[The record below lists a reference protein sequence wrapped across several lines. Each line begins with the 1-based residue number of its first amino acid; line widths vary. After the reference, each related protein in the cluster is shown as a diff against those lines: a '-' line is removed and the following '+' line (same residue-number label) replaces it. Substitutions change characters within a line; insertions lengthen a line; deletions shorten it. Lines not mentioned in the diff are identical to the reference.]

1 MRISI
6 EGNIGAGKSCILE
19 RLAGDIDT
27 PVFPEPVDEWKELLG
42 LYYAAPRE
50 FSLAFNMKVLLSFRD
65 PGSVTPCVV
74 ERSPLSCRHVFGQ
87 LVYNEGLMAQQEW
100 DLFKEY
106 SDIFGWSPD
115 ILIYIDTPAEVCFE
129 RIRRR
134 AREGESKI
142 DLTYVKR
149 VEFQYANMLK
159 YTDVPVV
166 HIDGARDPAEVYAD
180 VLQVVR
186 QHLSIQSNV

>member
-6 EGNIGAGKSCILE
+6 EGNIGAGKSSILD
-19 RLAGDIDT
+19 RLARDIET
-27 PVFPEPVDEWKELLG
+27 PLFPEPVEDWKELLG
-42 LYYAAPRE
+42 LYYSAPRE
-50 FSLAFNMKVLLSFRD
+50 FSLAFSMKVLLSFRA
-65 PGSVTPCVV
+65 PGSVPSCVV

-87 LVYNEGLMAQQEW
+87 LVYNEGLMAQPEW

-115 ILIYIDTPAEVCFE
+115 FLIYIDTPAEVCFE

-134 AREGESKI
+134 ARDGESKI

-159 YTDVPVV
+159 YTNIPTVR
-166 HIDGARDPAEVYAD
+166 IDGTRDSDQVYAD
-180 VLQVVR
+180 VLHTVR
-186 QHLSIQSNV
+186 QQLTMKSNV